1 MIDLLSSRGWRYFRH
16 TPLECCFWVGE
27 AYNGI
32 DGIVRPGSRR
42 FWCQLVRLFLVA
54 DLGMALAA
62 LGLDLSQ
69 LNLYDITILLGSGN
83 GNVFGKC

>member
-1 MIDLLSSRGWRYFRH
+1 MATVSL
-16 TPLECCFWVGE
+16 TPLLMNIAFGLGE
-27 AYNGI
+27 HTM
-32 DGIVRPGSRR
+32 DGLERPGRRR

-69 LNLYDITILLGSGN
+69 LYFYDITILLGSGS
-83 GNVFGKC
+83 GDVLGKC

>member
-1 MIDLLSSRGWRYFRH
+1 MATVSL
-16 TPLECCFWVGE
+16 TPLLMNIAFGLGEHTMDGLECLG
-27 AYNGI
+27 
-32 DGIVRPGSRR
+32 RRR

-69 LNLYDITILLGSGN
+69 LYFYDITILLGSGS
-83 GNVFGKC
+83 GDVLGKC